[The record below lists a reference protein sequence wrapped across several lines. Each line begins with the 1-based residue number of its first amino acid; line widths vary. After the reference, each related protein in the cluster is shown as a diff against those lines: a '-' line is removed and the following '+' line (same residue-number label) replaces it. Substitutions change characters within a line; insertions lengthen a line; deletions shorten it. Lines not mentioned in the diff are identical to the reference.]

1 MWLDRQEVYLA
12 WAGLISAFIIALS
25 FLGVS
30 AWLIS
35 TGNQISGAIL
45 GTVDLVALTTVFVT
59 RRPASVEGKESDKPK
74 LERAADNSESGT
86 EERTSI
92 SS

>member
-59 RRPASVEGKESDKPK
+59 RRPASVGGKPE
-74 LERAADNSESGT
+74 LERAPADNSESRT
-86 EERTSI
+86 EARA
-92 SS
+92 SSSP